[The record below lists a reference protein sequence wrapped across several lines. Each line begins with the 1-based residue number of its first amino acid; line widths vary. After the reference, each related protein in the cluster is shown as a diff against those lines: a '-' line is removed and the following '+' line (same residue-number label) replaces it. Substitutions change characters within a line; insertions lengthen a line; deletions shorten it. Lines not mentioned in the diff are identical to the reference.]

1 MVGGGGTFA
10 FFALCAL
17 GFISLVTTFLLL
29 LFKKKRLPCLTE
41 GFLIFIYMLGSTLFN
56 TTEATICYHRKCQK
70 IQNTCLFKYIN
81 ACIVF
86 ISGIS
91 LSILP

>member
-29 LFKKKRLPCLTE
+29 LFKKKK
-41 GFLIFIYMLGSTLFN
+41 ITLLDRRVFN
-56 TTEATICYHRKCQK
+56 FYLYAW
-70 IQNTCLFKYIN
+70 
-81 ACIVF
+81 
-86 ISGIS
+86 
-91 LSILP
+91 